1 MWSDTKFA
9 AEERCCF
16 RAERCPLSPKRDK
29 GEKAMIARF
38 DHRPITIAVA
48 LATVV
53 SVLLLVVALFVT
65 GGLAAPSSLPSGT
78 LDQIPTHSSI
88 VQTMIL

>member
-1 MWSDTKFA
+1 MLLQSREMPAF
-9 AEERCCF
+9 
-16 RAERCPLSPKRDK
+16 PKERDK